1 MAVTHVSEQIVLQAL
16 STVQDPE
23 LHRPMME
30 LKMIQ
35 DVAVV
40 DAQTI
45 GMRVVLTT
53 PACPLKN
60 RIHDDIEAALVGP
73 VPGVGAVDITWD
85 SEVSSTRGIPGR
97 QSIPGV
103 RNVVAVSA
111 GKGGVGKTT
120 VSVN

>member
-1 MAVTHVSEQIVLQAL
+1 MAVTHVSEEIVLKAL

-40 DAQTI
+40 DAQPL

-60 RIHDDIEAALVGP
+60 KIHTDIHAALATP
-73 VPGVGAVDITWD
+73 PGAPQAPSKWHTQAPRPRGLPPKHPAQDVSTIT
-85 SEVSSTRGIPGR
+85 
-97 QSIPGV
+97 
-103 RNVVAVSA
+103 
-111 GKGGVGKTT
+111 
-120 VSVN
+120 